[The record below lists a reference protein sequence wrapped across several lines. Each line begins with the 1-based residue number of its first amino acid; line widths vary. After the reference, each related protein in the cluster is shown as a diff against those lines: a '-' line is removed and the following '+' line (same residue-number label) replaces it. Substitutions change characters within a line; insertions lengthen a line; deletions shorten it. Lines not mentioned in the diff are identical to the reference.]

1 MKIVSEQEKANT
13 LQQLIEMSH
22 WLGEESRG
30 FAILGEGNT
39 SAKISD
45 ETFFVKASGAQLGT
59 ITEAGIVEVSFAP
72 VIDMLNCDALTD
84 VEVKKRLAAA
94 TINNPSNLA
103 PSIETLFHAYL
114 LSLPGVNFVGHT
126 HPITVNSITCSTGWR
141 DMTGGRLFP
150 DEIVCCGIEPAY
162 IDYTDPG
169 VTLGKAIKE
178 SVENYIKDHNERPKS
193 ILMQN
198 HGLIAIGGTSSEIK
212 SITAMWD
219 KTARVLAGTFQFG
232 GPNYMSKENV
242 ERIYTRP
249 DELDRKK
256 MIEGK

>member
-1 MKIVSEQEKANT
+1 MPNPTDSLN
-13 LQQLIEMSH
+13 QLIEMSR

-45 ETFFVKASGAQLGT
+45 ETFFVKASGAQLGK
-59 ITEAGIVEVSFAP
+59 ITEAGIVEVRFAP
-72 VIDMLNCDALTD
+72 VLDMLTSESLNDS
-84 VEVKKRLAAA
+84 EVKQRLSAA
-94 TINNPSNLA
+94 TVNNPNNLA

-114 LSLPGVNFVGHT
+114 LSLPGVNFIGHT
-126 HPITVNSITCSTGWR
+126 HPITVNSITCSAGWR
-141 DMTGGRLFP
+141 EMTKGRLFP

-169 VTLGKAIKE
+169 VTLGKAIKQ
-178 SVENYIKDHNERPKS
+178 SVESYMKAQNERPKS

-198 HGLIAIGGTSSEIK
+198 HGLIAVGSTASEVK

-219 KTARVLAGTFQFG
+219 KTAKVLAGTYQFG
-232 GPNYMSKENV
+232 GPNYMTQASV
-242 ERIYTRP
+242 DRIYTRP